1 MMISADQVSMLS
13 EAEVIGLRIET
24 RAWSREIRRC
34 MIELVN
40 NRIAKRISHEEYMAS
55 RSAALDER
63 AECDR
68 RTALL
73 NR

>member
-1 MMISADQVSMLS
+1 MLMSADEVSMLS
-13 EAEVIGLRIET
+13 EAELIGLRIET

-34 MIELVN
+34 MTDLVN
-40 NRIAKRISHEEYMAS
+40 SRIAKRISHEEYLAG
-55 RSAALDER
+55 RAAALDER

-68 RTALL
+68 RAALL

>member
-1 MMISADQVSMLS
+1 MLMSEAEVSMLS

-40 NRIAKRISHEEYMAS
+40 NRIAKRITHEEYIAS
-55 RSAALDER
+55 RAAALDER